1 METGPD
7 FEINAD
13 TRIYYPQ
20 HDADAKRSAEMLSS
34 YLAKVLN
41 CSLPVVEE
49 NDTKVRGI
57 HLCIDTALFEQQE
70 AYRITVEPKRVA
82 LIGSDGAGLFYGVQT
97 LRKRWPKAASFSLP
111 GNDMKALRSV
121 SCLMPSQS
129 FRACA

>member
-1 METGPD
+1 MKKLVLLLVSTCLLLSCHYETSVKATYDIVPLPKQIVMETGPD

-49 NDTKVRGI
+49 NDTKVR
-57 HLCIDTALFEQQE
+57 
-70 AYRITVEPKRVA
+70 
-82 LIGSDGAGLFYGVQT
+82 
-97 LRKRWPKAASFSLP
+97 
-111 GNDMKALRSV
+111 
-121 SCLMPSQS
+121 
-129 FRACA
+129 